1 MKAFTYPLI
10 PFTLSFIFG
19 IICNRFFNF
28 DYTQLAF
35 PFLVICGIFFFF
47 WYKTKNSWKPN
58 FTFGFS
64 TYLFA
69 FGLGL
74 FIQSFHFQPNST
86 KHYSHTIFKQENNV
100 VIGIVET
107 NLKPTAKN
115 TKHIIRINSVNGE
128 EYFGNLLTFISKEA
142 EKNIIP
148 GDEII
153 FTSDFIKIPKNFNPY
168 QFDYAKY
175 LENKNIFHE
184 VFLKP
189 NELFVG
195 KHHDNW
201 DSFWFNSQQKL
212 TNSFNQ
218 HSFDK
223 KTRAIINAL
232 LFGQRKLLDKETL
245 TTYSNAGIVHI
256 LAISGLHVGIL
267 YLLLI
272 SLLKPLK
279 RVKKGKLI
287 ELTVTLTF
295 LWSFAVLTGLSA
307 SVTRAVTMFSILAIG
322 RFLNRESSTYNTIAF
337 SALLLLLFNPNFIF
351 DVGFQMSYAAVLAI
365 VAFNPF
371 FKYFKFGKSK
381 TVHFFTDIIL
391 VSLAAQ
397 IGVLPLSLYYF
408 NQFPAL
414 FLLAN
419 IVIIPLTIAILW
431 LGITTLALNFI
442 FPKLALLIGSALE
455 ICIKTMNSYAEW
467 ISSFDG
473 FVFKNISFSLSLC
486 IFAYIVIITFIFWCY
501 QKNSKQFYYFLM
513 SLVCFQMLYIGIL
526 YTSSNESEF
535 IFFNSKKALISLKNE
550 KNIQLFTDDV
560 ASNSE
565 NINNYKRGTF
575 SDEVSVSKLQNV
587 YSYNG
592 KKILIIDSIYFKTP
606 EKPNIIFISNNAII
620 NLERILQD
628 NNPEIVIAD
637 NSNPFY
643 KIEQW
648 KATCRKRKIPF
659 HATAEKG
666 YYLLK

>member
-28 DYTQLAF
+28 DYTQLIF

-58 FTFGFS
+58 FTFGLS

-74 FIQSFHFQPNST
+74 IVQSFHFQPNSS
-86 KHYSHTIFKQENNV
+86 KHYSHAIFKQEKNIV
-100 VIGIVET
+100 VGVVEA

-128 EYFGNLLTFISKEA
+128 ENFGNLLTFISKKA
-142 EKNIIP
+142 NKNIVP

-168 QFDYAKY
+168 QFDYANY

-189 NELFVG
+189 NEFYIG
-195 KHHDNW
+195 QHHNNW
-201 DSFWFNSQQKL
+201 DSFWFTSQQKL

-223 KTRAIINAL
+223 KTQAIVNAL

-287 ELTVTLTF
+287 ELAITLSF

-322 RFLNRESSTYNTIAF
+322 RFLNRDSSTYNTIAF

-371 FKYFKFGKSK
+371 FNYFKFGKSK
-381 TVHFFTDIIL
+381 IIHFFTDIIL

-419 IVIIPLTIAILW
+419 IVIIPLTTAILW

-442 FPKLALLIGSALE
+442 FPKLALFIGSVLAFF
-455 ICIKTMNSYAEW
+455 ISTMNTYAEW
-467 ISSFDG
+467 ISSFDDL
-473 FVFKNISFSLSLC
+473 VIKDISFSFSLC
-486 IFAYIVIITFIFWCY
+486 VFAYIVIIAFIFWCY
-501 QKNSKQFYYFLM
+501 QKSAKHFQYFLI
-513 SLVCFQMLYIGIL
+513 SLACFQVLYLTIL
-526 YTSSNESEF
+526 FTSKNESEF
-535 IFFNSKKALISLKNE
+535 IFFNSKKALISLKNDD
-550 KNIQLFTDDV
+550 KIQLFTDNV
-560 ASNSE
+560 EVNSE
-565 NINNYKRGTF
+565 NITNYKRGTF
-575 SDEVSVSKLQNV
+575 SDEVFISKLQNV
-587 YSYNG
+587 YRFKN
-592 KKILIIDSIYFKTP
+592 KNILVIDSVYFKTP
-606 EKPNIIFISNNAII
+606 EKPDIIFITSNATI
-620 NLERILQD
+620 NLERVLLD
-628 NNPEIVIAD
+628 NNPEMIIAN

-666 YYLLK
+666 YYKLK

>member
-1 MKAFTYPLI
+1 MKVFTYPLI

-100 VIGIVET
+100 VIGIVEA

-128 EYFGNLLTFISKEA
+128 EYFGNLLVFISKEA

-153 FTSDFIKIPKNFNPY
+153 FNSDFIKIPKNFNPY

-195 KHHDNW
+195 KHHNNW
-201 DSFWFNSQQKL
+201 GSFWFTSQQKL

-223 KTRAIINAL
+223 KTQAIINAL

-245 TTYSNAGIVHI
+245 TTYSNAGIIHI

-279 RVKKGKLI
+279 RVKKGKFI

-295 LWSFAVLTGLSA
+295 LWSFAILTGLSA
-307 SVTRAVTMFSILAIG
+307 SVTRAVTMFSILAFG
-322 RFLNRESSTYNTIAF
+322 RFLNRDSSTYNTIAF

-365 VAFNPF
+365 VSFNPF

-381 TVHFFTDIIL
+381 TVHFFTDIVL

-414 FLLAN
+414 FLMAN

-455 ICIKTMNSYAEW
+455 ICIKTMNTYAEW

-473 FVFKNISFSLSLC
+473 FVFRNISFSLSLC
-486 IFAYIVIITFIFWCY
+486 VFAYIVIIAFILWCY
-501 QKNSKQFYYFLM
+501 QKNSKQFYYFLI
-513 SLVCFQMLYIGIL
+513 SLVCFQILYIGIL
-526 YTSSNESEF
+526 FASKNESEF
-535 IFFNSKKALISLKNE
+535 IFFNSKKGLISVKNND
-550 KNIQLFTDDV
+550 KIQLFTDDV
-560 ASNSE
+560 EINSE
-565 NINNYKRGTF
+565 NITDYKRGTF
-575 SDEVSVSKLQNV
+575 SDEVFISKLQNV
-587 YSYNG
+587 YSYRN
-592 KKILIIDSIYFKTP
+592 KNILVIDSLYFKIP
-606 EKPNIIFISNNAII
+606 EKPDIIFITNNATI
-620 NLERILQD
+620 NLERVLQN